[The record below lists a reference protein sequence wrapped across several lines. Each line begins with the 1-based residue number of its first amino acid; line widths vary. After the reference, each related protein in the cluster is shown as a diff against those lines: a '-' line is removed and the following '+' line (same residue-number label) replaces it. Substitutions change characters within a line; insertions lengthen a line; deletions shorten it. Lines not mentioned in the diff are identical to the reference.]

1 MPKKIIQTNQAPRP
15 VGPYSQAVQHQGLL
29 FVSGQIPIHPESGEL
44 VLNSIEDETRQV
56 LDNLK
61 AVVEAAGSSLENV
74 LKVGI
79 FVTDI
84 TQFDVI
90 NQIYAD
96 YFSEAKPARALVEVS
111 QLPKGVHVEMD
122 AVAYV
127 E

>member
-44 VLNSIEDETRQV
+44 VLSSIEDETRQV